1 MFLFYRYFANMT
13 TIQSN
18 QYAKFHS
25 NIRNYVNSNFSQI
38 ILNFHAKINRQKSE
52 ISSYFLPKSIPLSF
66 SHPLR
71 IFHIDRRPSLQCDKH
86 IFLFYAYPSNDNL
99 YHVRK
104 YNLSM
109 HKI

>member
-1 MFLFYRYFANMT
+1 MQRLIKDKVKM
-13 TIQSN
+13 
-18 QYAKFHS
+18 
-25 NIRNYVNSNFSQI
+25 
-38 ILNFHAKINRQKSE
+38 
-52 ISSYFLPKSIPLSF
+52 SSYFLPVSIPFSF

-71 IFHIDRRPSLQCDKH
+71 IFHIDRRPSLRCDKH

>member
-52 ISSYFLPKSIPLSF
+52 
-66 SHPLR
+66 
-71 IFHIDRRPSLQCDKH
+71 
-86 IFLFYAYPSNDNL
+86 NL
-99 YHVRK
+99 
-104 YNLSM
+104 
-109 HKI
+109 